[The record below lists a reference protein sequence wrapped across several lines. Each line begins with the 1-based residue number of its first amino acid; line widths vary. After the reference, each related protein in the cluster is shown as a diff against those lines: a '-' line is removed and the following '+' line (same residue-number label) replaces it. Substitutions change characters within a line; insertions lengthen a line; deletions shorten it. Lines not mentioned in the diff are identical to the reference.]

1 MYKFIQFFESLVLL
15 KYKEESDKYDV
26 EEDGNGCRIVN
37 TKHGEWYQ
45 VRYMHKKLKGEKIY
59 CIGAFIPDLSKL
71 TEKEK
76 DYWYAHLIENPEFDE
91 NDEEFGQWYE
101 IHINDPKFAFE
112 KTVHDHSLISRIVQL
127 VELINSLTKEK
138 FSMPLFKFETNPSL
152 IFPKAENTNS
162 FIKAIEEISNYLV
175 DGLDQEVLEKIA
187 LELGTAL
194 KDKTKTLNSLKQ
206 ILDEELTEIVHKP
219 LKDIRD
225 IRSEGHGVS
234 GNKPESYPAIQE
246 FKEHLRK
253 IIQSLSA
260 LLEFLENK
268 FNLLSKTCLS
278 RQQALRFF
286 PKLIETNESKI
297 MLDRIENAIGKRI
310 KSLEYGEKA
319 IYKDS
324 HLSDALI
331 LHFDDGTS
339 LSIEICSNAQ
349 NLSSMYK
356 GLSPNEIHTNLYF
369 LWANA
374 IREKN

>member
-1 MYKFIQFFESLVLL
+1 MYKFIEFFDSSVLI

-26 EEDGNGCRIVN
+26 KEDGNGCHIVN
-37 TKHGEWYQ
+37 IKHDEWYQ
-45 VRYMHKKLKGEKIY
+45 IRYMHKKLKGENIY

-76 DYWYAHLIENPEFDE
+76 DYWSAHLTENPEFDE
-91 NDEEFGQWYE
+91 IDEEFDQWYE

-112 KTVHDHSLISRIVQL
+112 KTVQDYSLISRIVKL

-152 IFPKAENTNS
+152 IYPKAENTNS

-206 ILDEELTEIVHKP
+206 ILDEELIEIVHTP

-225 IRSEGHGVS
+225 IRSKGHGVS
-234 GNKPESYPAIQE
+234 GNKPESYPAIQK
-246 FKEHLRK
+246 FKEHLRN

-278 RQQALRFF
+278 RQQALESF
-286 PKLIETNESKI
+286 PKLIGTNEGKI
-297 MLDRIENAIGKRI
+297 MLDRIKNAIGKRI
-310 KSLEYGEKA
+310 EGLEYGEKA
-319 IYKDS
+319 IYKNS
-324 HLSDALI
+324 HLSDVLI

-339 LSIEICSNAQ
+339 LLIEICSNAQ
-349 NLSSMYK
+349 NLSSIYE
-356 GLSPNEIHTNLYF
+356 GLSPNDIHTNLDF
-369 LWANA
+369 RWANA